1 MASLALSAM
10 AVPQEFAPL
19 KKVCREVTPPNADDE
34 IIYEVPDGELTYFS
48 RNCMEFAYDWEGVH
62 RNEIKGSV
70 VRQVKADDGTLY
82 FSNPLAD
89 FPMHSYLKGSYDA
102 DGSIVIEGPQFIYEE
117 YDDWNEVWISF
128 YIVPMKQVVDES
140 GMATYVAT
148 DDMKYVLKKTDN
160 GYEAADPELLLGL
173 ASYGELTDMEGNP
186 TGEMGYS
193 WRGFGEYDIL
203 FSPREGSNGVTPPAG
218 AAIDKW
224 VFQDEFETTLVDVA
238 FDGDDIY
245 LLGIDRGT
253 EGDWVNG
260 WVKGHISDGKVTIP
274 SGYYIGINEAVS
286 YFSYLWGAK
295 IEYEYDDEGNETAIG
310 SPLEEVVFDYDAEGK
325 KLTLRDGYATCSMPE
340 DFYVLTFYED
350 VSIYSQNRN
359 VDTPPAKP
367 YDLEVQPWDD
377 YFGAGIMRFWIAT
390 VDTDGC
396 LLDTDRLY
404 YRFYINGELFTF
416 TPAEYPNLGI
426 DEDMVN
432 VPYYL
437 YDNWD
442 IFSYYNY
449 RTVYFHFELP
459 AEGCGVQSMYINE
472 EGKELFSEITSSGS
486 GVESTVMQPEETSR
500 AYYNLQGQR
509 VDETYNGPVVCR
521 IVYSDGSV
529 KTVKRMR
536 AGR

>member
-1 MASLALSAM
+1 MASLAFSAM

-34 IIYEVPDGELTYFS
+34 IIFEVPDGELTYFS
-48 RNCMEFAYDWEGVH
+48 RNCMEFSYDWEGVH

-70 VRQVKADDGTLY
+70 VRQIKAEDGTLY

-89 FPMHSYLKGSYDA
+89 FTMLSYLKGSYDA
-102 DGSIVIEGPQFIYEE
+102 DGSIVIEGPQFVYDE
-117 YDDWNEVWISF
+117 YDDYNEVTINF
-128 YIVPMKQVVDES
+128 YILPMKQEVDET
-140 GMATYVAT
+140 GMATYVPT

-160 GYEAADPELLLGL
+160 GYEAADPEILLGL
-173 ASYGELTDMEGNP
+173 ANYGELADAQGNL

-193 WRGFGEYDIL
+193 WRGFGEYDIKL
-203 FSPREGSNGVTPPAG
+203 TTREPCNGVTPPDG
-218 AAIDKW
+218 AAINKW
-224 VFQDEFETTLVDVA
+224 VFEDEFEKAFVDVA

-245 LLGIDRGT
+245 IQGLDRGIDRW
-253 EGDWVNG
+253 WVKG

-274 SGYYIGINEAVS
+274 SGSYIGINEAVA
-286 YFSYLWGAK
+286 YYSYLWGAQ
-295 IEYEYDDEGNETAIG
+295 IEYGYDDEGNEIMTG
-310 SPLEEVVFDYDAEGK
+310 SPLDEVVFDYDAEAQ
-325 KLTLRDGYATCSMPE
+325 KLTLRNGYATCSMPE
-340 DFYVLTFYED
+340 DFYVLTFYEG
-350 VSIYSQNRN
+350 VTVFNQHRN
-359 VDTPPAKP
+359 VDTPPAPP
-367 YDLEVQPWDD
+367 YDLDVQPWDD
-377 YFGAGIMRFWIAT
+377 YFEAGLLGFRIPN
-390 VDTDGC
+390 VDIDGG

-404 YRFYINGELFTF
+404 YRIYFNGELFTF
-416 TPAEYPNLGI
+416 TPSAYSHLGI
-426 DEDMVN
+426 EEDMVN
-432 VPYYL
+432 VPLDL

-442 IFSYYNY
+442 IFRAENY
-449 RTVYFHFELP
+449 VSIFFQFELP

-472 EGKELFSEITSSGS
+472 EGKEIFSEITSSGS

>member
-34 IIYEVPDGELTYFS
+34 IIFEVPDGELTYFS
-48 RNCMEFAYDWEGVH
+48 RNCMEFSYDWEGVH

-70 VRQVKADDGTLY
+70 VRQIKAEDGTLY

-89 FPMHSYLKGSYDA
+89 FTMLSYLKGSYDA
-102 DGSIVIEGPQFIYEE
+102 DGSIVIEGPQFVYDE
-117 YDDWNEVWISF
+117 YDDWNEVTINF
-128 YIVPMKQVVDES
+128 YILPMKQVVDET
-140 GMATYVAT
+140 GMATYVPT

-160 GYEAADPELLLGL
+160 GYEAADPEILLGL
-173 ASYGELTDMEGNP
+173 ANYGELADAQGNL

-193 WRGFGEYDIL
+193 WRGFGEYDIKL
-203 FSPREGSNGVTPPAG
+203 TTREPSNGVTPPDG
-218 AAIDKW
+218 AAINKW
-224 VFQDEFETTLVDVA
+224 VFEDEFEKAFVDVA

-245 LLGIDRGT
+245 IQGLDRGIDRW
-253 EGDWVNG
+253 WVKG

-274 SGYYIGINEAVS
+274 SGTYIGINEAVA
-286 YFSYLWGAK
+286 YYSYLWGAQ
-295 IEYEYDDEGNETAIG
+295 IEYGYDDEGNEIMTG
-310 SPLEEVVFDYDAEGK
+310 SPLDEVVFDYDAEAQ
-325 KLTLRDGYATCSMPE
+325 KLTLRNGYATCSMPE
-340 DFYVLTFYED
+340 DFYVLTFYEG
-350 VSIYSQNRN
+350 VTVFNQHRN
-359 VDTPPAKP
+359 VDTPPAPP
-367 YDLEVQPWDD
+367 YDLDVQPWDD
-377 YFGAGIMRFWIAT
+377 YFEAGLLGFRIPN
-390 VDTDGC
+390 VDIDGG

-404 YRFYINGELFTF
+404 YRIYFNGELFTF
-416 TPAEYPNLGI
+416 TPSAYSHLGI
-426 DEDMVN
+426 EEDMVN
-432 VPYYL
+432 VPLDL

-442 IFSYYNY
+442 IFRAENY
-449 RTVYFHFELP
+449 VSIFFQFELP

-472 EGKELFSEITSSGS
+472 EGKEIFSEITSSGS

>member
-1 MASLALSAM
+1 MASLAFSAM

-19 KKVCREVTPPNADDE
+19 HKVCREVTPPNADDE
-34 IIYEVPDGELTYFS
+34 IIFEVPDGELTYLC
-48 RNCMEFAYDWEGVH
+48 RNCMEFSYDWEGVH
-62 RNEIKGSV
+62 LNEIKGSV
-70 VRQVKADDGTLY
+70 VRQIKAEDGTLY

-89 FPMHSYLKGSYDA
+89 FTMHSWLKGSYDT
-102 DGSIVIEGPQFIYEE
+102 DGSIVIEGPQFIYQE
-117 YDDWNEVWISF
+117 YDDWNEVWINF
-128 YIVPMKQVVDES
+128 YLLPMKKKVDES
-140 GMATYVAT
+140 GMATYVPT
-148 DDMKYVLKKTDN
+148 DDMKYMLKETDN

-186 TGEMGYS
+186 TGETGYS
-193 WRGFGEYDIL
+193 WRGFGEKGIQL
-203 FSPREGSNGVTPPAG
+203 TTREASNGVTPPDG

-224 VFQDEFETTLVDVA
+224 VYQDEYETALVDIA

-245 LLGIDRGT
+245 IQGIDRGT
-253 EGDWVNG
+253 EGDWVKG

-274 SGYYIGINEAVS
+274 SGSYIGINES
-286 YFSYLWGAK
+286 TLYYSYLWGAK
-295 IEYEYDDEGNETAIG
+295 IDYEYDDEDNEIMTG
-310 SPLEEVVFDYDAEGK
+310 SPLDEVVFDYDADGG
-325 KLTLRDGYATCSMPE
+325 KLTLRDGYAICSMPD
-340 DFYVLTFYED
+340 DFYVLTLYED
-350 VSIYSQNRN
+350 VAMYRQDRN
-359 VDTPPAKP
+359 VNTPPDKP
-367 YDLEVQPWDD
+367 YELEVEPWDE
-377 YFGAGIMRFWIAT
+377 YFGAGTMRFRIST
-390 VDTDGC
+390 FDTDGC

-404 YRFYINGELFTF
+404 YRIYINGELFAF

-442 IFSYYNY
+442 IFSSYNY
-449 RTVYFHFELP
+449 RAVYFHFELP

-500 AYYNLQGQR
+500 AYYNLQGQM
-509 VDETYNGPVVCR
+509 VGETHNGPVVCR

-529 KTVKRMR
+529 KTIKRMR

>member
-10 AVPQEFAPL
+10 AMPPEFAPL
-19 KKVCREVTPPNADDE
+19 NKVCREVTPPNADDE
-34 IIYEVPDGELTYFS
+34 IIFEVPDGELTYFS
-48 RNCMEFAYDWEGVH
+48 RNCMEFSYDWEGVH

-70 VRQVKADDGTLY
+70 VRQIKAEDGTLY

-89 FPMHSYLKGSYDA
+89 FTMLSYLKGSYDA
-102 DGSIVIEGPQFIYEE
+102 DGSIVIEGPQFVYDE
-117 YDDWNEVWISF
+117 YDDYNEVTINF
-128 YIVPMKQVVDES
+128 YILPMKQEVDET
-140 GMATYVAT
+140 GMATYVPT

-160 GYEAADPELLLGL
+160 GYEAADPEILLGL
-173 ASYGELTDMEGNP
+173 ANYGELADAQGNL

-193 WRGFGEYDIL
+193 WRGFGEYDIKL
-203 FSPREGSNGVTPPAG
+203 TTREPCNGVTPPDG
-218 AAIDKW
+218 AAINKW
-224 VFQDEFETTLVDVA
+224 VFEDEFEKAFVDVA

-245 LLGIDRGT
+245 IQGLDRGIDRW
-253 EGDWVNG
+253 WVKG

-274 SGYYIGINEAVS
+274 SGSYIGINEAVA
-286 YFSYLWGAK
+286 YYSYLWGAQ
-295 IEYEYDDEGNETAIG
+295 IEYGYDDEGNEIMTG
-310 SPLEEVVFDYDAEGK
+310 SPLDEVVFDYDAEAQ
-325 KLTLRDGYATCSMPE
+325 KLTLRNGYATCSMPE
-340 DFYVLTFYED
+340 DFYVLTFYEG
-350 VSIYSQNRN
+350 VTVFNQHRN
-359 VDTPPAKP
+359 VDTPPAPP
-367 YDLEVQPWDD
+367 YDLDVQPWDD
-377 YFGAGIMRFWIAT
+377 YLEAGLLGFRIPN
-390 VDTDGC
+390 VDIDGG

-404 YRFYINGELFTF
+404 YRIYFNGELFTF
-416 TPAEYPNLGI
+416 TPSAYSHLGI
-426 DEDMVN
+426 EEDMVN
-432 VPYYL
+432 VPLDL

-442 IFSYYNY
+442 IFRAENY
-449 RTVYFHFELP
+449 VSIFFQFELP

-472 EGKELFSEITSSGS
+472 EGKEIFSEITSSGS